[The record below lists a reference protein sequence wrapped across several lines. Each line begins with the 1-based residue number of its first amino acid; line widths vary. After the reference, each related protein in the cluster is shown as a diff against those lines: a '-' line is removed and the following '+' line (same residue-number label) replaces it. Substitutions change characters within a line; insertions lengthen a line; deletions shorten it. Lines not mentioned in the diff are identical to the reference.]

1 MLSKR
6 NLTIFVPLDTFQINQ
21 ALHDC
26 LTSTALTQC
35 TVNHAV
41 SCLAFVKE
49 CCDVVNSSMQ
59 RPEMRSTEEEL
70 TIFSKDRYMYL

>member
-6 NLTIFVPLDTFQINQ
+6 NLTIFVPFDTFQINQ

-26 LTSTALTQC
+26 LTSIALTQC
-35 TVNHAV
+35 TVNYAV
-41 SCLAFVKE
+41 SCLAFVKGYR
-49 CCDVVNSSMQ
+49 DVVNCSMQ
-59 RPEMRSTEEEL
+59 RPEMRNTEEEL